1 MYDPFVI
8 ALFIVGLSVS
18 LANKICTDDQ
28 CYLWCIQ
35 QATRSWWA
43 FFVDV
48 YSGVCNSRRD
58 HCQCV
63 DYEGNCLN
71 C

>member
-1 MYDPFVI
+1 MNRLAVSSRLRNDMYDPFVV

-35 QATRSWWA
+35 QATRRVIA
-43 FFVDV
+43 
-48 YSGVCNSRRD
+48 
-58 HCQCV
+58 
-63 DYEGNCLN
+63 
-71 C
+71 